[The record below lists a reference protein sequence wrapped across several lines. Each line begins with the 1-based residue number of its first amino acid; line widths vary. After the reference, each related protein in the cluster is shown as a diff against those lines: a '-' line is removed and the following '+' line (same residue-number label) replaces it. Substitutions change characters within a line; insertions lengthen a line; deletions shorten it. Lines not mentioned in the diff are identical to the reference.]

1 MKMRYYTPSN
11 WNWNRALPIG
21 NGRLGGMFFGEN
33 EIEHI
38 QVNEDSIWGNS
49 YHNRVNPNAKDNL
62 QKIRELIFAGK
73 IPDAERLMK
82 LSLTAVPESQAFY
95 QTAGNVYINLIKEQ
109 GKAQVIERGLDLDNA
124 VAYVISDDGKT
135 KYYRECLA
143 SFNNQILAF
152 KYVSDEKVSVD
163 CSYNNSPVR
172 TDISQDENTLYYHGK
187 SMDDAV
193 EYVVGLRCVCDGANA
208 DVMSN
213 HIICEDADSITVY
226 VSIETS
232 FYCENPFE
240 KVKERLNE
248 AEHKG
253 YEKIKEEHIK
263 DYSNLAD
270 ACSLTLGEMDEKPN
284 KYENIEYL
292 FENLN
297 SENGNKKIESINQL
311 INTYFRFGRYL
322 LISSSRP
329 GFLPAN
335 LQGIWNNDFTP
346 PWGSKFTIN
355 INAQMN
361 YWPAERLNLSSLH
374 EPLFAH
380 MKRME
385 THGRE
390 VASNMYGCG
399 GIVAH
404 HNTDIWGDCAP
415 QDTYNPATYWPM
427 GFAWLCTH
435 IWDHYEYTGDEE
447 FLKDMY
453 EIIKESTQFFIDYLV
468 EYNGKLVT
476 CPSVSPENTYILP
489 DGTKGCN
496 GFGCTMD
503 NEILRD
509 LFKINIR
516 SAKIL
521 GEDKEYIEKLEAV
534 LSKLPE
540 VKIGSKGQILEWF
553 NEYDEAEKGHRHISH
568 LYGLFPSSQFS
579 FDETPKLMDAARKS
593 LEDRLVHGG
602 GHTGWS
608 RAWIIAMFARLR
620 DGANAYKNL
629 VALLEKST
637 LPNLFDNHPPFQI
650 DGNFGS
656 IAAISEMLIQ
666 SHRDILN
673 EDEERVVYILPA
685 IPDEWKSGSVKGL
698 VVRGGAIF
706 DFSWKDGKVIS
717 LKVKA
722 NKKYKALVR
731 VNDKEMALNLD
742 DLEEFK
748 LI

>member
-1 MKMRYYTPSN
+1 MKMRYFTPSN
-11 WNWNRALPIG
+11 WNWNNALPIG
-21 NGRLGGMFFGEN
+21 NGRLGGMVFGEN

-38 QVNEDSIWGNS
+38 QINEDSIWGNS
-49 YHNRVNPNAKDNL
+49 YHDRVNPKAKENL
-62 QKIRELIFAGK
+62 PKIRELIFAGK
-73 IPDAERLMK
+73 IPEAERLMK
-82 LSLTAVPESQAFY
+82 LSLTALPESQAFY
-95 QTAGNVYINLIKEQ
+95 QTAGNVFINLVNEQ
-109 GKAQVIERGLDLDNA
+109 GKAKVVERGLDLDKA
-124 VAYVISDDGKT
+124 IAYVISDDGKN
-135 KYYRECLA
+135 KYYRECFA
-143 SFNNQILAF
+143 SFNNQVLV
-152 KYVSDEKVSVD
+152 YNYHSDGKVSVD
-163 CSYNNSPVR
+163 CSYNCSPVR
-172 TDISQDENTLYYHGK
+172 TDITKDGNTLYYHGK

-193 EYVVGLRCVCDGANA
+193 EYVVGLRCVAYGANA

-213 HIICEDADSITVY
+213 HIVCEDAESVTVY

-232 FYCENPFE
+232 FYCDNPFE
-240 KVKERLNE
+240 KVKERLDD
-248 AEHKG
+248 AECKG
-253 YEKIKEEHIK
+253 YEKIKEEHIE
-263 DYSNLAD
+263 DYRSLAD
-270 ACSLTLGEMDEKPN
+270 RCELKLGEDDDSMDVDSMVN
-284 KYENIEYL
+284 DLNDGNI
-292 FENLN
+292 N
-297 SENGNKKIESINQL
+297 STLKL
-311 INTYFRFGRYL
+311 INTYFKFGRYL
-322 LISSSRP
+322 LISSSRE
-329 GFLPAN
+329 GSLPAN

-355 INAQMN
+355 INTQMN
-361 YWPAERLNLSSLH
+361 YWPAERLNLSKLH

-390 VASNMYGCG
+390 VASNMYGCS

-435 IWDHYEYTGDEE
+435 IWDHYEYSGDEE

-453 EIIKESTQFFIDYLV
+453 KIIKESTEFFMDYLV
-468 EYNGKLVT
+468 EYDGKLVT

-489 DGTKGCN
+489 DGTRGCN

-509 LFKINIR
+509 LFKISIR
-516 SAKIL
+516 VAKII
-521 GEDKEYIEKLEAV
+521 GEKKEYIEKLEMV

-540 VKIGSKGQILEWF
+540 VKIGNRGQILEWF
-553 NEYDEAEKGHRHISH
+553 YEYDEAEKGHRHISH
-568 LYGLFPSSQFS
+568 LYGLFPSSQFNYE
-579 FDETPKLMDAARKS
+579 ETPELMEAAGNT
-593 LEDRLVHGG
+593 LDERLANGG

-620 DGANAYKNL
+620 DGRKAYENI
-629 VALLEKST
+629 VSLLKKST

-673 EDEERVVYILPA
+673 EDEERIVDILPA
-685 IPDEWKSGSVKGL
+685 IPDEWKDGSVKGL
-698 VVRGGAIF
+698 VVRGGAVF
-706 DFSWKDGKVIS
+706 DFTWKDGKVLS
-717 LKVKA
+717 LTVKA
-722 NKKYKALVR
+722 NKKYKAMIR
-731 VNDKEMALNLD
+731 VNGEKVAVELGDF
-742 DLEEFK
+742 EEK
-748 LI
+748 KVI

>member
-1 MKMRYYTPSN
+1 MKMRYFHPSGWD
-11 WNWNRALPIG
+11 WNKALPIG
-21 NGRLGGMFFGEN
+21 NGRLGGMVYGEN
-33 EIEHI
+33 DLEHI
-38 QVNEDSIWGNS
+38 QINEDSIWGNS
-49 YHNRVNPNAKDNL
+49 FHDRVNPNAKENL
-62 QKIRELIFAGK
+62 PKIRELIFAGK
-73 IPDAERLMK
+73 IPEAERLMK

-109 GKAQVIERGLDLDNA
+109 GKANVIERGLDLDNA

-240 KVKERLNE
+240 KVKERLDE
-248 AEHKG
+248 AERKG

-263 DYSNLAD
+263 DYCNLAD
-270 ACSLTLGEMDEKPN
+270 ACSLTLGKMDEKSN

-297 SENGNKKIESINQL
+297 SENGNKKTESINQL

-374 EPLFAH
+374 APLFAH

-385 THGRE
+385 SKGRD
-390 VASNMYGCG
+390 VASEMYGCR

-453 EIIKESTQFFIDYLV
+453 GIIRESSEFFIDYLV
-468 EYNGKLVT
+468 AYEDNLVT

-516 SAKIL
+516 SAKIV
-521 GEDKEYIEKLEAV
+521 GEDKEYIDKLEKI
-534 LSKLPE
+534 LGKLPE

-553 NEYDEAEKGHRHISH
+553 YEYDEAEKGHRHISH
-568 LYGLFPSSQFS
+568 LYGLFPSSQFNY
-579 FDETPKLMDAARKS
+579 DETPKLMDAARKS
-593 LEDRLVHGG
+593 LEDRLANGG

-620 DGANAYKNL
+620 DGANAYENL

-673 EDEERVVYILPA
+673 ENEERIVDILPA
-685 IPDEWKSGSVKGL
+685 IPNEWNDGSVKGL
-698 VVRGGAIF
+698 VVRGGASF
-706 DFSWKDGKVIS
+706 DFSWKDGKVFS
-717 LKVKA
+717 LTVKA
-722 NKKYKALVR
+722 NKKYKAIIR
-731 VNDKEMALNLD
+731 VNGEKVVVKLG
-742 DLEEFK
+742 DLEEK
-748 LI
+748 KVI

>member
-1 MKMRYYTPSN
+1 MKMRYFTPSN
-11 WNWNRALPIG
+11 WDWNRALPIG
-21 NGRLGGMFFGEN
+21 NGRLGGMVFGEN

-38 QVNEDSIWGNS
+38 QINEDSIWGNS
-49 YHNRVNPNAKDNL
+49 FHDRVNPNAKENL
-62 QKIRELIFAGK
+62 PKIRELIFAGK
-73 IPDAERLMK
+73 IPEAERLMK

-109 GKAQVIERGLDLDNA
+109 GKANVIERGLDLDNA

-240 KVKERLNE
+240 KVKKRLDE
-248 AEHKG
+248 AERKG

-297 SENGNKKIESINQL
+297 SETGNKKIESINQL
-311 INTYFRFGRYL
+311 INIYFRFGRYL

-361 YWPAERLNLSSLH
+361 CWPAERLNLSSLH
-374 EPLFAH
+374 APLFAH
-380 MKRME
+380 MKRMKS
-385 THGRE
+385 HGRD
-390 VASNMYGCG
+390 VANNMYGCG

-453 EIIKESTQFFIDYLV
+453 GIIRESSEFFIDYLV
-468 EYNGKLVT
+468 AYEDNLVT

-516 SAKIL
+516 SAKIV
-521 GEDKEYIEKLEAV
+521 GEDKEYIDKLETI

-553 NEYDEAEKGHRHISH
+553 DEYDEAEKGHRHISH
-568 LYGLFPSSQFS
+568 LYGLFPSSQLNY
-579 FDETPKLMDAARKS
+579 DETPELMDAARKS
-593 LEDRLVHGG
+593 LEDRLANGG

-620 DGANAYKNL
+620 DGANAYENL

-656 IAAISEMLIQ
+656 IAAIGEMLIQ

-673 EDEERVVYILPA
+673 ENEKRIVDILPA
-685 IPDEWKSGSVKGL
+685 IPNEWNDGSVKGL
-698 VVRGGAIF
+698 VVRGGASF
-706 DFSWKDGKVIS
+706 DFSWKDGKVLS
-717 LKVKA
+717 LTVKA
-722 NKKYKALVR
+722 NKKYKAMIR
-731 VNDKEMALNLD
+731 VNGEKVAVELGDY
-742 DLEEFK
+742 EEK
-748 LI
+748 KVI